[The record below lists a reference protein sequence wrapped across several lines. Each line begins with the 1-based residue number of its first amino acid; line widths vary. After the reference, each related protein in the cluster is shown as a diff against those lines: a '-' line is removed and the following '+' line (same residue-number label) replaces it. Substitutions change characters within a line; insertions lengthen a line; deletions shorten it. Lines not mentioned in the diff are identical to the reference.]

1 MGLWGLSAKQ
11 QRKHSVMFLEVCVYQ
26 TVRFMRIH
34 AQHTLTQ
41 DTTDKDGAVAMRE
54 PE

>member
-26 TVRFMRIH
+26 TVRIH